1 MAARDGGHGY
11 VRRVVIIIPDC
22 FRDNQ
27 LELNSDIRTTTT
39 TDTESISLSSSSSSS
54 ALSSWNILY
63 CVYYMIN
70 IDYFKSQI
78 ASSHISVLNF
88 LFPCNLDGFKDNH
101 HAVEISKKLEIKIHA
116 DCP

>member
-1 MAARDGGHGY
+1 
-11 VRRVVIIIPDC
+11 
-22 FRDNQ
+22 
-27 LELNSDIRTTTT
+27 
-39 TDTESISLSSSSSSS
+39 
-54 ALSSWNILY
+54 
-63 CVYYMIN
+63 MIN

-88 LFPCNLDGFKDNH
+88 LFPCNLDGFKDNY